1 MSIIAIILV
10 IVLGLFLMVI
20 EFLLVPGIT
29 IAGIAGAILI
39 AGGIIITYTSHG
51 TPDGHYMLMGT
62 FGAVVLTIYLSV
74 RANTWKQFMLSDNVT
89 GVSNEDL
96 TVDQVKPGDEGKTIT
111 RLNPAGN
118 VRVNGIIVE
127 GRSNGDFLDEG
138 TEVIV
143 TKINHSRIIV
153 KPKN

>member
-1 MSIIAIILV
+1 MSILAIILV

-29 IAGIAGAILI
+29 VAGIAGAILI
-39 AGGIIITYTSHG
+39 AGGIIITYTTHG

-74 RANTWKQFMLSDNVT
+74 RASTWEKFMLSDNIT
-89 GVSNEDL
+89 GVSNDDL
-96 TVDQVKPGDEGKTIT
+96 TEQQVKPGDTGKAIT

-118 VRVNGIIVE
+118 VRVNGLIIE
-127 GRSNGDFLDEG
+127 GRSNGDFINEG
-138 TEVIV
+138 TEVVV

-153 KPKN
+153 KPKI